1 MVGFGLVWVWVEFG
15 FVFGLCFGLCLVWI
29 WFERSGLGF
38 VCDLEVGL
46 GFGLWLGL
54 DFSFCLG

>member
-1 MVGFGLVWVWVEFG
+1 M
-15 FVFGLCFGLCLVWI
+15 FGLCFGLCLVWI